1 MIRKR
6 TTKYRLPL
14 GIGFLIIGA
23 TLYLLFRSRQHLGF
37 MLLDA
42 IGLGSLTDSLR
53 CMVADVHPAEF
64 IIFALP
70 DGLWTISYILIISHI
85 CRNQQLNSRLIWASV
100 IPALGI
106 ISELLQAIGIVPGIF
121 DFADLACYSLPLV
134 VYIIYELGSSQYEL
148 GSSQNQLSSSQP
160 EINTSHK
167 R

>member
-1 MIRKR
+1 MIGEK

-14 GIGFLIIGA
+14 GIALLIIGA

-53 CMVADVHPAEF
+53 SMVADVHPAEF

-85 CRNQQLNSRLIWASV
+85 CRNQQLSSRLIWASV

-106 ISELLQAIGIVPGIF
+106 ISELLQAIGIVPGVF

-134 VYIIYELGSSQYEL
+134 IYIIYEL
-148 GSSQNQLSSSQP
+148 GSSQNQLSSSRP

>member
-14 GIGFLIIGA
+14 GIALLIIGA

-37 MLLDA
+37 MLLDT

-53 CMVADVHPAEF
+53 SMVADVHPAEF

-106 ISELLQAIGIVPGIF
+106 ISELLQAIGIVPGVF

-134 VYIIYELGSSQYEL
+134 IYIIYELSTSQYE
-148 GSSQNQLSSSQP
+148 LSSSQP

>member
-1 MIRKR
+1 MMIGEK

-14 GIGFLIIGA
+14 GIVFLIIGA

-37 MLLDA
+37 MLLDT

-53 CMVADVHPAEF
+53 SMVADVHPAEF

-85 CRNQQLNSRLIWASV
+85 CRNQQLSSRLIWASV

-106 ISELLQAIGIVPGIF
+106 ISELLQAIGIVPGVF

-134 VYIIYELGSSQYEL
+134 VYIIYELGSSQ
-148 GSSQNQLSSSQP
+148 NQLSSSRP
-160 EINTSHK
+160 EINTSHCS
-167 R
+167 